1 MRYGISESKASSTAS
16 SRRQLIT
23 SLRAHLSMGLMT
35 PRGSARAAGPLLL
48 LLVSVLLTS
57 SAHAQ
62 VRVMNWNVARLNGDP
77 VAIEEVF
84 AAAAAEPG

>member
-1 MRYGISESKASSTAS
+1 
-16 SRRQLIT
+16 
-23 SLRAHLSMGLMT
+23 MGLMT
-35 PRGSARAAGPLLL
+35 PLGTARAAGPLLL
-48 LLVSVLLTS
+48 LLVSVLLTA

-84 AAAAAEPG
+84 AAAAADDQPGFAAAPSIIYWHGIVYDLRP